1 MNVRPVPWI
10 EPAHPSVIRIYD
22 DLIQVYREIKN
33 SQQRIDQVFDRVASQ
48 IGFVV
53 TTTMPVRV
61 ELDDKKTVQ
70 KAELD
75 GEALRGTLFEQE
87 FAPLIRELTA
97 KAFANA
103 SPGSYKF
110 YFIWFDAL
118 KLKLRK
124 DWMEPAHVLQSLLGS
139 IMQQAGVT
147 ASAASV
153 RPEVREP
160 AHWFDPGIAL
170 AIEDVVAISAIDEV
184 YPELRLA
191 ERVSADRL
199 TIRQVS
205 PHVKE
210 PAHFLQRLVRPEV
223 REPAHFRASA
233 VRPEVR
239 EPAHFQD
246 LGAQFMAELR
256 SLLQRF
262 GS

>member
-1 MNVRPVPWI
+1 MNLRPLPWV

-22 DLIQVYREIKN
+22 DLIQVYREMKN
-33 SQQRIDQVFDRVASQ
+33 SQQQIDQIFDRVASQ

-61 ELDDKKTVQ
+61 ELDDKKKVQ

-87 FAPLIRELTA
+87 FSPLIRELTA

-110 YFIWFDAL
+110 YLIWFDAL

-124 DWMEPAHVLQSLLGS
+124 DWMEPAHVLQSLFGS
-139 IMQQAGVT
+139 FQAGVG
-147 ASAASV
+147 ASAALV
-153 RPEVREP
+153 RPEVMEP

-170 AIEDVVAISAIDEV
+170 AVDDVVAIAAIDEV

-199 TIRQVS
+199 TIRQIS

-210 PAHFLQRLVRPEV
+210 PAHFLQSLLRPEV
-223 REPAHFRASA
+223 REPAHFRSSA

-239 EPAHFQD
+239 EPAHFHD
-246 LGAQFMAELR
+246 AGAAQFMAELR
-256 SLLQRF
+256 LLLQRF